1 MAAPVPEP
9 EVDILEEDL
18 ITVPGQLY
26 ALVSFVSPT
35 GNQKNAQCGMK
46 IRGVFASR
54 DEANTH
60 VRRLQKT
67 DPKFDVY
74 MVDMYKW
81 LVVPPDPSQIADQQF
96 QEAYLQTLV
105 SSYHDNQLAAKHHFE
120 ERKQSVMLEGL
131 DKNLLPDERIP
142 KSYVQELGD
151 GDGSSAAADGA
162 GSSAAGD
169 GAGSSAA
176 GDGAGSSAAG
186 DGAGSSAAGD
196 GAGSSAQA

>member
-1 MAAPVPEP
+1 MSDPAPAAPAPAAP
-9 EVDILEEDL
+9 APAAPAPDEVDILEEDL

-54 DEANTH
+54 DEANAH

-74 MVDMYKW
+74 LVDMYKW

-96 QEAYLQTLV
+96 QEQYLQNLV
-105 SSYHDNQLAAKHHFE
+105 SSYHENQLAAKQHFE
-120 ERKQSVMLEGL
+120 ERKQAVMLEGL
-131 DKNLLPDERIP
+131 DKNLLPEERIP
-142 KSYVQELGD
+142 KPVPQIEELGAD
-151 GDGSSAAADGA
+151 AAGPSAADDAAGPSAAADADAA
-162 GSSAAGD
+162 GPSSA
-169 GAGSSAA
+169 
-176 GDGAGSSAAG
+176 
-186 DGAGSSAAGD
+186 
-196 GAGSSAQA
+196 

>member
-151 GDGSSAAADGA
+151 GSS
-162 GSSAAGD
+162 AGD

-176 GDGAGSSAAG
+176 
-186 DGAGSSAAGD
+186 D

>member
-1 MAAPVPEP
+1 MTQAMAAPVPEP

-151 GDGSSAAADGA
+151 GSS
-162 GSSAAGD
+162 AGD

-176 GDGAGSSAAG
+176 DGAGTSADG
-186 DGAGSSAAGD
+186 DGSSAGD

>member
-1 MAAPVPEP
+1 MSDPAPAPAAPAPD

-54 DEANTH
+54 DEANAH

-74 MVDMYKW
+74 LVDMYKW

-96 QEAYLQTLV
+96 QEQYLQNLV
-105 SSYHDNQLAAKHHFE
+105 SSYHENQLAAKQHFE
-120 ERKQSVMLEGL
+120 ERKQAVMLEGL
-131 DKNLLPDERIP
+131 DKNLLPEERIP
-142 KSYVQELGD
+142 KPVPQIEELGAD
-151 GDGSSAAADGA
+151 AGPSADAAAD
-162 GSSAAGD
+162 AAGP
-169 GAGSSAA
+169 SA
-176 GDGAGSSAAG
+176 
-186 DGAGSSAAGD
+186 
-196 GAGSSAQA
+196 

>member
-1 MAAPVPEP
+1 MTTTQDPALAPET

-54 DEANTH
+54 DEANAH
-60 VRRLQKT
+60 VRRLQKI

-74 MVDMYKW
+74 LVDMYKW

-96 QEAYLQTLV
+96 QEKYLQDLV
-105 SSYHDNQLAAKHHFE
+105 SSYHENQLAAKQHFE

-131 DKNLLPDERIP
+131 DKNLLPEERIP
-142 KSYVQELGD
+142 APLPQIQELTD
-151 GDGSSAAADGA
+151 GAGSSAADGA
-162 GSSAAGD
+162 GSS
-169 GAGSSAA
+169 S
-176 GDGAGSSAAG
+176 
-186 DGAGSSAAGD
+186 
-196 GAGSSAQA
+196 

>member
-1 MAAPVPEP
+1 MPEP

-120 ERKQSVMLEGL
+120 ERKHAVMLEGL

-142 KSYVQELGD
+142 KPYVQEL
-151 GDGSSAAADGA
+151 ADGA
-162 GSSAAGD
+162 GSSATA
-169 GAGSSAA
+169 
-176 GDGAGSSAAG
+176 